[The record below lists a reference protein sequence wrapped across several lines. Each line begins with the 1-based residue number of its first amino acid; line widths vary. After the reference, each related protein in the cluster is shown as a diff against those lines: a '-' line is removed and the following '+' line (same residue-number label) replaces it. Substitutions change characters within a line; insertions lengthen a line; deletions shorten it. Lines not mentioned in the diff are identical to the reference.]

1 MQNTHTPLTNHTGI
15 YLQVPQLIS
24 SEQQKVIDDLLS
36 QSDFVDGKTTATAA
50 AREVK
55 KNTQIDVT
63 DQKTLPYI
71 QQHIIDAINRN
82 PDFQAAV
89 MPRHIYPPLI
99 SRYRQGMSYG
109 NHVDSPLMGSYPSM
123 RVDIAMTVFLSDPN
137 TYEGGELEVQSPA
150 GMLTYKLNKGDAIV
164 YPCTQVHQVKEVTK
178 GVRQVAVTWIQSHV
192 RDAAKRQLLFE
203 LYNIH
208 KAISKSGP
216 NSAEANQLLQTHS
229 NLMRMW
235 ADA

>member
-55 KNTQIDVT
+55 KNTQIDIT

-71 QQHIIDAINRN
+71 QQHIIDAINHN

-109 NHVDSPLMGSYPSM
+109 NH
-123 RVDIAMTVFLSDPN
+123 VDIAMTVFLSDPN

-208 KAISKSGP
+208 KAISKSSP